1 MIVVAYGNTL
11 RGDDGAAWAVAEML
25 IARRPDLV
33 VHVVRSLAPEL
44 ADDLATARI
53 AVFVDARSGRC
64 PGRIRIESIDC
75 DGDVGAS
82 HGCSPAAII
91 ASLDQLYGRRPAAFL
106 VTIEGARFGFG
117 EALSAEVE
125 EAIPEAVAA
134 IESLERYRRTTGPNR
149 VSPPTVPCSRR

>member
-1 MIVVAYGNTL
+1 MVVVAYGNTL
-11 RGDDGAAWAVAEML
+11 RGDDGAAWAVAERL

-33 VHVVRSLAPEL
+33 VHVVRTLAPEL
-44 ADDLATARI
+44 ADDIAPART
-53 AVFVDARSGRC
+53 AVFVDARSGTC
-64 PGRIRIESIDC
+64 PGRIRIEPVDC

-91 ASLDQLYGRRPAAFL
+91 AALDQLYGRRPAAFL

-117 EALSAEVE
+117 DTLSAKVE

-134 IESLERYRRTTGPNR
+134 IEWLERYDRTICPSRG
-149 VSPPTVPCSRR
+149 SAPTAWCSRR